1 MISALVYLQACSFW
15 NRLAMRVKRLKNP
28 KYLIGLIVGGLYFY
42 FYFFRYIGNAG
53 SRRPAGA
60 TNPLND
66 LVVSANGIELVAAL
80 VLMGV
85 VVLGWVLPHQ
95 RAALTFTEAEA
106 LYLFSAPISRRTL
119 IHFKLLKSQAGIF
132 FTTLLMAFIS
142 SRFSA
147 RGSGWLH
154 LAGWWVILSTLN
166 LHLLGSSLARTRL
179 LDRGFTNWKRRALIL
194 GLLGAAAASVLFWAG
209 GTMRAPTPEE
219 VTLKRFPAYVE
230 EVLGSG
236 PAPYLLYPFR
246 LVVRPYLAT
255 DFVSFLVAVWPAL
268 LLLALHYLW
277 VIRSNV
283 AFEEASLALSEKR
296 AQMISAARQ
305 GQFTPVK
312 HKARRGPFELKPTG
326 PPGVALLWKNL
337 IAAGNL
343 FRVRSVVLIL
353 LMLTAVGLS
362 TSLSSGSGGLGAVVL
377 LLVLMGLIWSVM
389 LGPMILR
396 HDFRSDLKSIDLLKL
411 YPLSGWRIV
420 LGELLA
426 PAIILAVV
434 QWMLLFVGV
443 LAGGMTDEP
452 EHLGFAQR
460 LALGC
465 AVAIVLPMLNL
476 LSFVIPNAAVLLF
489 PAWFQSGQD
498 ATQGIEATGQ
508 RIIFAL
514 GQFFVFLVAL
524 VPVGAA
530 ALLVFLLA
538 RVALDW
544 TLALP
549 LAALPAALVLGG
561 EAAVGI
567 WMLGKVFE
575 KFDLSSEPQT

>member
-1 MISALVYLQACSFW
+1 
-15 NRLAMRVKRLKNP
+15 
-28 KYLIGLIVGGLYFY
+28 
-42 FYFFRYIGNAG
+42 
-53 SRRPAGA
+53 
-60 TNPLND
+60 
-66 LVVSANGIELVAAL
+66 
-80 VLMGV
+80 
-85 VVLGWVLPHQ
+85 
-95 RAALTFTEAEA
+95 
-106 LYLFSAPISRRTL
+106 
-119 IHFKLLKSQAGIF
+119 
-132 FTTLLMAFIS
+132 
-142 SRFSA
+142 
-147 RGSGWLH
+147 
-154 LAGWWVILSTLN
+154 
-166 LHLLGSSLARTRL
+166 
-179 LDRGFTNWKRRALIL
+179 
-194 GLLGAAAASVLFWAG
+194 
-209 GTMRAPTPEE
+209 
-219 VTLKRFPAYVE
+219 
-230 EVLGSG
+230 
-236 PAPYLLYPFR
+236 
-246 LVVRPYLAT
+246 
-255 DFVSFLVAVWPAL
+255 
-268 LLLALHYLW
+268 
-277 VIRSNV
+277 
-283 AFEEASLALSEKR
+283 
-296 AQMISAARQ
+296 
-305 GQFTPVK
+305 
-312 HKARRGPFELKPTG
+312 
-326 PPGVALLWKNL
+326 
-337 IAAGNL
+337 
-343 FRVRSVVLIL
+343 
-353 LMLTAVGLS
+353 
-362 TSLSSGSGGLGAVVL
+362 